1 MKNIS
6 MRDIGRM
13 AGVSAVTV
21 SKALAGK
28 RGVSEEMRRKIVRLA
43 EEMGYVNPLGGQV
56 KPAHSLDVGI
66 LIPDHFFS
74 PDSFYALLYKELVQT
89 LTDAGHFGI
98 LEMLTAEAE
107 ANLTLPHVM
116 SGRHVDALVL
126 LGQPG
131 EAYRQM
137 IAKQAVPVVFLD
149 FYDTAVMADAVVG
162 DSIDGASRLTEHLI
176 EKGHRDIGFVGDV
189 QATSSIMER
198 YLGFASAMMRHSLPI
213 RPECVIRDRD
223 EQGTMLPL
231 DLPEKLPTAFVCNCD
246 AVAAWVIEQ
255 LSARGIRVPEDV
267 SVTGYD
273 DFLPGSP
280 ALPRLTTFR
289 VNRKAMVQAAVRLVM
304 ERCSGMDKPVG
315 RVVVGGEPVYGES
328 VKEIVCNSI
337 TRPIG
342 SAD

>member
-1 MKNIS
+1 MKNLS

-21 SKALAGK
+21 SKALSGK
-28 RGVSEEMRRKIVRLA
+28 RGVSEEMRQKIIRLA
-43 EEMGYVNPLGGQV
+43 AEAGYVNPLGGQ
-56 KPAHSLDVGI
+56 AQLTHSLDVGI

-74 PDSFYALLYKELVQT
+74 PDSFYALLYKELVQA

-98 LEMLTAEAE
+98 LEMLTTDAEAG
-107 ANLTLPHVM
+107 LDLPHVM
-116 SGRHVDALVL
+116 RGRHVDALVL

-137 IAKQAVPVVFLD
+137 IARQAVPIVFLD

-162 DSIDGASRLTEHLI
+162 DSTYGTSRLTEYLI

-198 YLGFASAMMRHSLPI
+198 YLGFVSAMMHHSLPI

-223 EQGTMLPL
+223 AHGTMLPL
-231 DLPEKLPTAFVCNCD
+231 ELPSKLPTAFVCNCD
-246 AVAAWVIEQ
+246 AVAVWVIEQ
-255 LSARGIRVPEDV
+255 LAARGIRVPEDV
-267 SVTGYD
+267 SITGYD
-273 DFLPGSP
+273 DFLPGTP
-280 ALPRLTTFR
+280 AVPRLTTFR

-304 ERCSGMDKPVG
+304 ERCSGIGKPVG

-328 VKEIVCNSI
+328 VREI
-337 TRPIG
+337 R
-342 SAD
+342 A